1 MQNNKLIEIFKTKDK
16 KSVESLVSFVIILI
30 ITVVAINIIIADDNK
45 KESATNTNK
54 QLANEEVATSTA
66 PSNSQVIE
74 EEETDPQSEETKEV
88 EVADIGDAELVSSND
103 VVTDDYFANSKIE
116 RNQMYSQMLEV
127 YQKIIDSASSQE
139 AQKQSATDEIQ
150 KINNTKNSIMIC
162 ENLIKSKGFDDNV
175 VLVNGDNVNVIVG
188 TVELE
193 KEGVAQIQNIIEN
206 EFKVEAKNIHI
217 SIKWRNAPIYAIT
230 NDCKSGCK
238 YFLIS

>member
-217 SIKWRNAPIYAIT
+217 SIK
-230 NDCKSGCK
+230 
-238 YFLIS
+238 